1 MKPIKKI
8 SKAVLIGSALIL
20 VFTGCVSVDDIV
32 SGNLMAKTEARMGQ
46 AVADAMGIG
55 ELEDAVLAT
64 LIYTQVFYAG
74 GYGYGYEDFTEGEGG
89 VAWKL
94 TAKDND
100 GSETLEVE
108 RALLKR
114 NADGTA
120 WWFLAYRAEGEDEFI
135 SEALLDSDYTIVK
148 FRYHDPETDVI
159 REWVPEQNE
168 SAEETADDEEME
180 EEPEVGY
187 FEGDYGDYVT
197 GTERVV
203 VPAGTYQAEHV
214 LIEDSYTVEDGA
226 EASESYEVRYEWWL
240 VKDVP
245 GDLVKYSWQNVSDN
259 SSLVGELLSH
269 KRGYTTR
276 LESY

>member
-1 MKPIKKI
+1 MDFLKKGGKFLLLGAAI
-8 SKAVLIGSALIL
+8 VL
-20 VFTGCVSVDDIV
+20 VFCGCVSVDDIT

-55 ELEDAVLAT
+55 ALEDAVLAT

-74 GYGYGYEDFTEGEGG
+74 GYGYGYDDFSEGEG

-94 TAKDND
+94 TAKDD
-100 GSETLEVE
+100 SGSETLQVE

-114 NADGTA
+114 NADGSA
-120 WWFLAYRAEGEDEFI
+120 WWFLAYKAENEEEFI
-135 SEALLDSDYTIVK
+135 SEVLLDADYNILK
-148 FRYHDPETDVI
+148 FRYHDPETDAI
-159 REWVPEQNE
+159 REWIPEKDE
-168 SAEETADDEEME
+168 DAEQAADDEEMD
-180 EEPEVGY
+180 EEPQVGY

-214 LIEDSYTVEDGA
+214 LIEDSYTAEDGT

-245 GDLVKYSWQNVSDN
+245 GDLVKYSWQNVSDD

-269 KRGYTTR
+269 TRGYTTR
-276 LESY
+276 LKSF